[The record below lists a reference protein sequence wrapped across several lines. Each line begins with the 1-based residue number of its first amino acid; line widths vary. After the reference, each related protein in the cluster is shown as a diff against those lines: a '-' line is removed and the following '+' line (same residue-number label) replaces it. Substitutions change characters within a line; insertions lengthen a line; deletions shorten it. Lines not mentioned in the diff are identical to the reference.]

1 MIDFKSFLSNRNKN
15 ILVLDMGSYNTKGII
30 GKYENN
36 KIIVKDTFIIPTLAG
51 TYIDGKIN
59 DLLEV
64 KERLKKGLEENNIK
78 TKPTICTI
86 ESSFVISREIIL
98 PAIDKADLGNIINYE
113 IGQYMPIELE
123 KYVLQY
129 QIVEEIIEEDIQ
141 KYRILV
147 AALPKEIALSH
158 FELLEFLDLSPLALD
173 LHSNGI
179 SKLLSS
185 KFAINNMKNFHE
197 ETIAVIDIGHN
208 HINVVI
214 LENEVYRF
222 SRMIDLGARNI
233 DMVIANYLNID
244 LADIADYKYTMQDIL
259 LDRDEVA
266 VSDDMEEH
274 EIQSPMNDIIID
286 VLKSN
291 IENWIEEIN
300 HVFKYYTSRRP
311 TNRIDGILIYGGIT
325 ALNGLDLHIANYFN
339 IPTFRVNEISNIE
352 FSNPS
357 IKNDLGNYLNSIAAL
372 IRR

>member
-1 MIDFKSFLSNRNKN
+1 LIDIKSFLGNKN
-15 ILVLDMGSYNTKGII
+15 KNTLVLDMGSYNIKGVI

-36 KIIVKDTFIIPTLAG
+36 KIIVKDTFIIPILAD

-64 KERLKKGLEENNIK
+64 KERLKEGLEKNNIK
-78 TKPTICTI
+78 TKHTICTI

-98 PAIDKADLGNIINYE
+98 PAIDKMDLGNMINYE

-129 QIVEEIIEEDIQ
+129 QILEKIIEEDIQ

-173 LHSNGI
+173 LHSNSI
-179 SKLLSS
+179 CKLLSS
-185 KFAINNMKNFHE
+185 GFTINNMKNFHE

-214 LENEVYRF
+214 VENGIYRF

-233 DMVIANYLNID
+233 DMVIANYLSID
-244 LADIADYKYTMQDIL
+244 SEDIADYKYAMQDIL